1 MSTTL
6 RRRRRIVAVLLVLA
20 GLIVL
25 VIGGSMGWVHLGAG
39 GKTFIA
45 ASVPEEPVAIVFGA
59 GLSPDG
65 SPSAFLGYRLDVAAD
80 LYHRGKVAVILV
92 SGDNRTVDHDEPNAM
107 RDYLIELGVPSDRIV
122 RDYAGRGT
130 YDTCVRA
137 KEIFSVPSAV
147 LVTQEYHLS
156 RALAVCNAIGLES
169 VGVADVQAG
178 ELFPDLEREYSIR
191 EIGANIK
198 AVWDVLTNREPI
210 LGQKESSV
218 TDALNRSQDLSGPVV
233 VVSHINHDEH
243 PLCAIR
249 PTFPS
254 ARERHLS
261 ARQVEH
267 RLWWRGLDHRESTW
281 PGGLALAF
289 EGRRPTAEGSVAR
302 PGASTPSV

>member
-122 RDYAGRGT
+122 RDYTGAARMT
-130 YDTCVRA
+130 PVCAQRR
-137 KEIFSVPSAV
+137 FSPS
-147 LVTQEYHLS
+147 
-156 RALAVCNAIGLES
+156 
-169 VGVADVQAG
+169 
-178 ELFPDLEREYSIR
+178 
-191 EIGANIK
+191 
-198 AVWDVLTNREPI
+198 
-210 LGQKESSV
+210 
-218 TDALNRSQDLSGPVV
+218 
-233 VVSHINHDEH
+233 
-243 PLCAIR
+243 
-249 PTFPS
+249 
-254 ARERHLS
+254 
-261 ARQVEH
+261 
-267 RLWWRGLDHRESTW
+267 
-281 PGGLALAF
+281 
-289 EGRRPTAEGSVAR
+289 RRPCSSPRNTTC
-302 PGASTPSV
+302 PGRSPCATPSVWSPSVSPTSRPGSSSPIWSGSTRSGRSERTSRQSGTS